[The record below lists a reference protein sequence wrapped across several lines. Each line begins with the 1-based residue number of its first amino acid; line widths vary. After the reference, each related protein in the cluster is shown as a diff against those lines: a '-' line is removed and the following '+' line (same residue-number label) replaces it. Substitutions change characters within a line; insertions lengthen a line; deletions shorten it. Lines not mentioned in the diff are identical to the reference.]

1 MELLD
6 EIERKIQR
14 GKFLL
19 MVEILEGYRS
29 NVHQAVNRI
38 DSSLQMYRSAD
49 SSYAN
54 HWEGET
60 RNKYEEIAAEIHHI
74 ENKRFIALINGF
86 IGFGA
91 LYGVAG
97 MVALFGGADVVTS
110 GFSAGEPYPPR
121 LHVKPPSN
129 KLSMLYHHTKVRIPE

>member
-1 MELLD
+1 MFHD
-6 EIERKIQR
+6 DGNTIR
-14 GKFLL
+14 FLIIRP
-19 MVEILEGYRS
+19 MDIFF
-29 NVHQAVNRI
+29 
-38 DSSLQMYRSAD
+38 
-49 SSYAN
+49 
-54 HWEGET
+54 
-60 RNKYEEIAAEIHHI
+60 
-74 ENKRFIALINGF
+74 RFIALINGF

-129 KLSMLYHHTKVRIPE
+129 KLSMLYHHTKVRIPLFPITVQLFCLRGF

>member
-29 NVHQAVNRI
+29 NVHQAVSKMG
-38 DSSLQMYRSAD
+38 SSEKMYHSAH

-54 HWEGET
+54 HCEGET

-74 ENKRFIALINGF
+74 ENKIDQQGDQLINA
-86 IGFGA
+86 INKEIRSLLAKCEA
-91 LYGVAG
+91 L
-97 MVALFGGADVVTS
+97 
-110 GFSAGEPYPPR
+110 R
-121 LHVKPPSN
+121 
-129 KLSMLYHHTKVRIPE
+129 

>member
-1 MELLD
+1 MEHLD
-6 EIERKIQR
+6 
-14 GKFLL
+14 
-19 MVEILEGYRS
+19 S
-29 NVHQAVNRI
+29 RI
-38 DSSLQMYRSAD
+38 VTSQ
-49 SSYAN
+49 
-54 HWEGET
+54 
-60 RNKYEEIAAEIHHI
+60 I
-74 ENKRFIALINGF
+74 RFIALINGF

-129 KLSMLYHHTKVRIPE
+129 KLSMLYHHTKVRIPPNQQGSVIFYPSVQLPIFKTSSIGLFVTLVNE

>member
-1 MELLD
+1 M
-6 EIERKIQR
+6 KH
-14 GKFLL
+14 KK
-19 MVEILEGYRS
+19 V
-29 NVHQAVNRI
+29 
-38 DSSLQMYRSAD
+38 
-49 SSYAN
+49 
-54 HWEGET
+54 
-60 RNKYEEIAAEIHHI
+60 
-74 ENKRFIALINGF
+74 RFIALINGF

-129 KLSMLYHHTKVRIPE
+129 KLSMLYHHTKVRIPKSYCPLEIG

>member
-1 MELLD
+1 L
-6 EIERKIQR
+6 
-14 GKFLL
+14 
-19 MVEILEGYRS
+19 
-29 NVHQAVNRI
+29 
-38 DSSLQMYRSAD
+38 
-49 SSYAN
+49 
-54 HWEGET
+54 
-60 RNKYEEIAAEIHHI
+60 
-74 ENKRFIALINGF
+74 RFIALINGF

-129 KLSMLYHHTKVRIPE
+129 KLSMLYHHTKVRIPFFDRFHYKE

>member
-1 MELLD
+1 LKQD
-6 EIERKIQR
+6 KN
-14 GKFLL
+14 F
-19 MVEILEGYRS
+19 
-29 NVHQAVNRI
+29 
-38 DSSLQMYRSAD
+38 
-49 SSYAN
+49 
-54 HWEGET
+54 W
-60 RNKYEEIAAEIHHI
+60 
-74 ENKRFIALINGF
+74 FIALINGF

-129 KLSMLYHHTKVRIPE
+129 KLSMLYHHTKVRIPKFLHCKKLSIDLFFFKEGVFVKMG

>member
-6 EIERKIQR
+6 EIEKKVQR

-38 DSSLQMYRSAD
+38 DGSLQMYRSAD
-49 SSYAN
+49 SSYAK

-60 RNKYEEIAAEIHHI
+60 RNKYEEITAEIQHI
-74 ENKRFIALINGF
+74 GNKIDQQGDRLINA
-86 IGFGA
+86 INKEIRSLLAKCEA
-91 LYGVAG
+91 L
-97 MVALFGGADVVTS
+97 
-110 GFSAGEPYPPR
+110 R
-121 LHVKPPSN
+121 
-129 KLSMLYHHTKVRIPE
+129 

>member
-1 MELLD
+1 MSDSTLINL
-6 EIERKIQR
+6 
-14 GKFLL
+14 GLTL
-19 MVEILEGYRS
+19 
-29 NVHQAVNRI
+29 NV
-38 DSSLQMYRSAD
+38 
-49 SSYAN
+49 
-54 HWEGET
+54 W
-60 RNKYEEIAAEIHHI
+60 
-74 ENKRFIALINGF
+74 FIALINGF

-129 KLSMLYHHTKVRIPE
+129 KLSMLYHHTKVRIPKCFYIKFYGFIN

>member
-29 NVHQAVNRI
+29 NVHQAVSKMG
-38 DSSLQMYRSAD
+38 SSEKMYHSAH
-49 SSYAN
+49 SCYAN

-74 ENKRFIALINGF
+74 KNKIDQQGDRLINA
-86 IGFGA
+86 INKEIRSLLAKCEA
-91 LYGVAG
+91 L
-97 MVALFGGADVVTS
+97 
-110 GFSAGEPYPPR
+110 R
-121 LHVKPPSN
+121 
-129 KLSMLYHHTKVRIPE
+129 

>member
-29 NVHQAVNRI
+29 NVHQTVNKI
-38 DSSLQMYRSAD
+38 NSSLQKYRSAD

-60 RNKYEEIAAEIHHI
+60 RNKYEEITAEIQHI
-74 ENKRFIALINGF
+74 GNKIDQHGDQLINA
-86 IGFGA
+86 INKEIRSLLAKCEA
-91 LYGVAG
+91 L
-97 MVALFGGADVVTS
+97 
-110 GFSAGEPYPPR
+110 R
-121 LHVKPPSN
+121 
-129 KLSMLYHHTKVRIPE
+129 

>member
-19 MVEILEGYRS
+19 MVEILEGYHS

-74 ENKRFIALINGF
+74 ENKIDQQGDQLINAF
-86 IGFGA
+86 NKEIRRLLAKCEA
-91 LYGVAG
+91 L
-97 MVALFGGADVVTS
+97 
-110 GFSAGEPYPPR
+110 R
-121 LHVKPPSN
+121 
-129 KLSMLYHHTKVRIPE
+129 

>member
-1 MELLD
+1 MEAIHISWIGALCGLLLA
-6 EIERKIQR
+6 II
-14 GKFLL
+14 F
-19 MVEILEGYRS
+19 
-29 NVHQAVNRI
+29 
-38 DSSLQMYRSAD
+38 
-49 SSYAN
+49 
-54 HWEGET
+54 
-60 RNKYEEIAAEIHHI
+60 
-74 ENKRFIALINGF
+74 RFIALINGF

-129 KLSMLYHHTKVRIPE
+129 KLSMLYHHTKVRIPYFHII

>member
-1 MELLD
+1 LKQD
-6 EIERKIQR
+6 KN
-14 GKFLL
+14 F
-19 MVEILEGYRS
+19 
-29 NVHQAVNRI
+29 
-38 DSSLQMYRSAD
+38 
-49 SSYAN
+49 
-54 HWEGET
+54 W
-60 RNKYEEIAAEIHHI
+60 
-74 ENKRFIALINGF
+74 FIALINGF

-129 KLSMLYHHTKVRIPE
+129 KLSMLYHHTKVRIPKNFYFPISQGKLTRSGLLEICI